1 MPGSRG
7 IMRRVAPYAALIF
20 LWMLTSVGQTAPVD
34 AQDAAETPKV
44 SESSSRKPWLMV
56 GLTPGGCSGGCR
68 HVFAVIR
75 KLSGNPNG
83 LIVGFRECTPEYVM
97 ARDPEFIV
105 LSPQGT
111 PWCRYAGLEGV
122 ALQNFLWTLPWL
134 AEELNI
140 PILGICGGHQA
151 LALAFGGK
159 VGPIRA
165 GEFDCLPYSKGKQ
178 GGVVPL
184 TVAAADPLF
193 KGIDG
198 KIHITQS
205 HFDEVKV
212 IPPGF
217 VLLASEKHS
226 PIQIM
231 RHRSRPV
238 YGIQGHPEC
247 FHKGHPEGGALLANF
262 LEIAKNHN
270 ASARKPGSAPPGPLS
285 SAYSQGD
292 ASRK

>member
-1 MPGSRG
+1 MMERVRLYYALAILLW
-7 IMRRVAPYAALIF
+7 IM
-20 LWMLTSVGQTAPVD
+20 APVG
-34 AQDAAETPKV
+34 ASAPAWAEESGKTSQVAEAAA
-44 SESSSRKPWLMV
+44 RKPWIMV
-56 GLTPGGCSGGCR
+56 GLAQGGCSGGCR
-68 HVFAVIR
+68 HVFSVIA
-75 KLSGNPNG
+75 KMSGNPHG
-83 LIVGFRECTPEYVM
+83 LIVGFRELTPEYVL

-165 GEFDCLPYSKGKQ
+165 GEFDCLPYSRGKQ

-184 TVAAADPLF
+184 HVDVADPIF
-193 KGIDG
+193 KGIEG

-212 IPPGF
+212 MPPGF
-217 VLLASEKHS
+217 MLLASEKQS

-231 RHRSRPV
+231 RHRTRPV
-238 YGIQGHPEC
+238 YGIQGHPEH
-247 FHKGHPEGGALLANF
+247 FHKGRPEGGALLANF
-262 LEIAKNHN
+262 LAIAKTHN
-270 ASARKPGSAPPGPLS
+270 ETTRHAPVPPPGPFS
-285 SAYSQGD
+285 EAGSPGD
-292 ASRK
+292 ASKK